1 MKSSVSHFL
10 MRVTRTHVV
19 GAALIVL
26 TLSAGVAEAQN
37 MKSLRDK
44 MFGSPSSDSRNGAAP
59 KVTHYISEEGESF
72 VLDASRPTPL
82 LRFDGEGE
90 VWSLTPTPGTKG
102 DIIYKNDLGEPML
115 KATRWGGMVLY
126 TDDRPMGD
134 PVAAA
139 GKAEAFQPAVMTPVL
154 LWQSLAKAS
163 RRASQ
168 AVERLIPFDAQG
180 ATPASAALY
189 ADAFDVTSSAIVRVA
204 QASRG
209 GRKLPNIREVHFV
222 EGRPPSVRVEKGILV
237 MKLDPS
243 RGNWGGRVSSKRV
256 VNVLTASYSIA
267 DDRR

>member
-1 MKSSVSHFL
+1 MKS
-10 MRVTRTHVV
+10 RVAHPLTRVV
-19 GAALIVL
+19 GAVFIVL
-26 TLSAGVAEAQN
+26 SLGAGVAEAQG

-44 MFGSPSSDSRNGAAP
+44 MFGAPSAEGRSGGVP
-59 KVTHYISEEGESF
+59 KIAHYISEEGESF
-72 VLDASRPTPL
+72 VFDSSRSTPL

-90 VWSLTPTPGTKG
+90 VWALTPTPGTKG
-102 DIIYKNDLGEPML
+102 DIIYKNDLGEPVL

-126 TDDRPMGD
+126 SDDRPMGD
-134 PVAAA
+134 PAAVA
-139 GKAEAFQPAVMTPVL
+139 GKAEAFRPAVMTPVL

-180 ATPASAALY
+180 ATPESAALY

-204 QASRG
+204 QTSRG

-237 MKLDPS
+237 MKLDSS
-243 RGNWGGRVSSKRV
+243 RGAWGGRVSSKRV

>member
-1 MKSSVSHFL
+1 MKSRIAHSL
-10 MRVTRTHVV
+10 TRVV
-19 GAALIVL
+19 GAVLIL
-26 TLSAGVAEAQN
+26 LSLGAGVAEAQG

-44 MFGSPSSDSRNGAAP
+44 MFGNPSSDGRAGSAS

-72 VLDASRPTPL
+72 VLDSTRPTPL
-82 LRFDGEGE
+82 LRFDGDAEI
-90 VWSLTPTPGTKG
+90 WTLTPTPGTKG
-102 DIIYKNDLGEPML
+102 EIIYKNDLGEPML

-126 TDDRPMGD
+126 SDNRPMGD
-134 PVAAA
+134 PAAA
-139 GKAEAFQPAVMTPVL
+139 SGKAEAFRPAMMTPVL

-180 ATPASAALY
+180 ATPESAALY

-204 QASRG
+204 QNSRS
-209 GRKLPNIREVHFV
+209 GRKLANIREVHFV

-237 MKLDPS
+237 MKLDSS
-243 RGNWGGRVSSKRV
+243 RGAWGGRVSSKRIS
-256 VNVLTASYSIA
+256 NVLTASYSIA